1 MSVKFQ
7 VKIFCKLSFPHAR
20 NTKFWPWR
28 YGNLYLSHFFLVNKG
43 KKNVDTIE
51 NKNEKNIF
59 VCLFSSKEVKLS
71 LLSFPCTCPHGCIFS
86 MLEACFCWRDWEHEV
101 PVPPWLCFLLKLVKH
116 VVKVNTKVQLLECVE
131 ALFLTVLR
139 DLHVCLDAAY

>member
-1 MSVKFQ
+1 
-7 VKIFCKLSFPHAR
+7 
-20 NTKFWPWR
+20 
-28 YGNLYLSHFFLVNKG
+28 
-43 KKNVDTIE
+43 
-51 NKNEKNIF
+51 
-59 VCLFSSKEVKLS
+59 
-71 LLSFPCTCPHGCIFS
+71 
-86 MLEACFCWRDWEHEV
+86 MLEACLCWRDWEHEV